1 MSTRWPEKFLT
12 RSHTEGRA
20 EGLRYAERRQIAT
33 IARATFDGFIQ
44 SDLTPQGMQA
54 PALIWA
60 AAFLVA
66 PSTLLTAKALVKY
79 SAPRRLVH
87 ARLASAL
94 WDDRLTFLLL
104 SACAIGL
111 VSVVLWDVLFPARRD
126 AFVLTPLPVAE
137 SVQMLGRLGGLVT
150 LFGSFVVGLNL
161 VPAILFPLASAPGFV
176 GVARAIPAHTVSA
189 VAADAFVFFTVTSVQ
204 GIVILAFGRRVA
216 ARLASAAQ
224 GGAVVAVLLTLGFM
238 TPLLDFTREIVAA
251 GDPSARALMLTPTAW
266 FLGLYEYIAGSSQPG
281 MAALAWRGLLAGVVP
296 PAVTIA
302 IYAFGYRRLLVR
314 AVETPSRSTR
324 SIVTRLG
331 SALIRTLVVRRP
343 QERAMV
349 SFVFRAISRSARHSM
364 LMSLYIG
371 AALALVVTTIAPDI
385 VRHGM
390 AALATPHVAILAQP
404 LVLSAALAGGVRILI
419 TIPAEMDARW
429 IFRVTALRPQ
439 EADAAAHK
447 TLLLLVLTPVVAAA
461 GVSGWLLW
469 GPRLAMLH
477 AAFCGSLSLLLCEVL
492 LIRYNAAPL
501 TRPYVPGGSH
511 FHTLWPVYF
520 GVFSFY
526 AFGMAALERQFLSPP
541 DPGSVLKTCAV
552 FGLIAAAIWGRRRF
566 NLRRA
571 PDVSFEAEIPA
582 SEMFQGFNLSEIH
595 AASAVASHDR
605 KP

>member
-1 MSTRWPEKFLT
+1 M
-12 RSHTEGRA
+12 
-20 EGLRYAERRQIAT
+20 
-33 IARATFDGFIQ
+33 
-44 SDLTPQGMQA
+44 
-54 PALIWA
+54 
-60 AAFLVA
+60 
-66 PSTLLTAKALVKY
+66 
-79 SAPRRLVH
+79 
-87 ARLASAL
+87 
-94 WDDRLTFLLL
+94 
-104 SACAIGL
+104 
-111 VSVVLWDVLFPARRD
+111 
-126 AFVLTPLPVAE
+126 
-137 SVQMLGRLGGLVT
+137 
-150 LFGSFVVGLNL
+150 
-161 VPAILFPLASAPGFV
+161 LFPLASAPGFV

-251 GDPSARALMLTPTAW
+251 GDPTARALMLTPTAW

-302 IYAFGYRRLLVR
+302 IYAFGYRRCSCARWKRR
-314 AVETPSRSTR
+314 ARRRSTR

-331 SALIRTLVVRRP
+331 SALIRTLVVRST

-501 TRPYVPGGSH
+501 TRP
-511 FHTLWPVYF
+511 
-520 GVFSFY
+520 
-526 AFGMAALERQFLSPP
+526 
-541 DPGSVLKTCAV
+541 
-552 FGLIAAAIWGRRRF
+552 
-566 NLRRA
+566 
-571 PDVSFEAEIPA
+571 
-582 SEMFQGFNLSEIH
+582 
-595 AASAVASHDR
+595 
-605 KP
+605 